1 MEEDT
6 TPSDGGELCLVSP
19 IYREGDTVVF
29 KYEGNVRARVEGREV
44 VGGRVWLRCRA
55 ELEFEV
61 PASHVVAVKRGE
73 G

>member
-1 MEEDT
+1 MGEDS
-6 TPSDGGELCLVSP
+6 TPSFEGEVCPVSP

-29 KYEGNVRARVEGREV
+29 KYEGNVRARVEGSEV
-44 VGGRVWLRCRA
+44 VGGKVRIRCRD

-61 PASHVVAVKRGE
+61 PASHVVAVEREE